1 MDAPLP
7 HGQLGGD
14 GAVAGARGRRA
25 NQVPRE
31 MTRADM
37 DTVRDEFVRAAQ
49 MAERAGFDMLELHY
63 AHGYLMS
70 AFITPLTNRRTDA
83 YGGSLENRMRFPLE
97 VLPRRA
103 RGVAGARSRSRCAS
117 RPTTGWAPTA

>member
-1 MDAPLP
+1 MDAPLAQGNWEIMAP
-7 HGQLGGD
+7 SP
-14 GAVAGARGRRA
+14 VPWSPR

-37 DTVRDEFVRAAQ
+37 DKVRDEFVRSAE
-49 MAERAGFDMLELHY
+49 MAERAGFDMLELHF

-83 YGGSLENRMRFPLE
+83 YGGI
-97 VLPRRA
+97 A
-103 RGVAGARSRSRCAS
+103 REPHALSAGGLSCGAGGLA
-117 RPTTGWAPTA
+117 